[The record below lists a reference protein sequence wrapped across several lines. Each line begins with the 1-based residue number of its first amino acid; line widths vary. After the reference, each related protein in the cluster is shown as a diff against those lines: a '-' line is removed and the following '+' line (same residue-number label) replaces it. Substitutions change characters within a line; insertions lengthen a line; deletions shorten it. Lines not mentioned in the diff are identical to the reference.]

1 VTVLT
6 DTQVVT
12 ASGGLVEL
20 GYSQIT
26 SDVTISSFTAG
37 SGTTVISAL
46 TVVCDGSPVLVE
58 LFAPYSYPNAN
69 SGDLLYV
76 SLYRDGTELI
86 RQWTQQLSTGGGSF
100 NQRQPLKAQYRDTPS
115 AGSHTY
121 DVRAYVSVSGRNGVF
136 GAGTGTGTTAA
147 PAFLRV
153 SKIVQ
158 ATQWPAVTTG
168 TIICTSSTRPASP
181 FAGQQIYETD
191 TSREFTYVGT
201 QWVPRDGIYT
211 TEALRD
217 AAIPT
222 PFEGQ
227 RAYITAST
235 VAACTGDTAG
245 TPPVT
250 GIETIYNGS
259 VWVCVTPISAHTAT
273 AGTTAAALPG
283 TATLTSGGTNPTV
296 TLSIGTDI
304 LVTVSCF
311 ITGTTTGNY
320 YCNFTGTGANT
331 IASSTNNAVRWD
343 VSVAGY
349 GASLSKTFRLSGLTA
364 GTQVLTLNY
373 SAHPGGTGTYG
384 GRAITAQGIA

>member
-1 VTVLT
+1 MTVLT

-20 GYSQIT
+20 GYVERTTSQ
-26 SDVTISSFTAG
+26 SVTATTFAG
-37 SGTTVISAL
+37 ASEVFATDLTFVADGGPVVVEFYAPQVAVGGTYIVMNLSNGSTGDLGQIAYAASSGTAKT
-46 TVVCDGSPVLVE
+46 E
-58 LFAPYSYPNAN
+58 
-69 SGDLLYV
+69 
-76 SLYRDGTELI
+76 YR
-86 RQWTQQLSTGGGSF
+86 
-100 NQRQPLKAQYRDTPS
+100 YTPS
-115 AGSHTY
+115 AGVQTLN
-121 DVRAYVSVSGRNGVF
+121 VRAWVQS
-136 GAGTGTGTTAA
+136 GTGTISGGAGGSGQF
-147 PAFLRV
+147 PPILLRV

-201 QWVPRDGIYT
+201 QWVPRDGIFT

-217 AAIPT
+217 AAIPS

-250 GIETIYNGS
+250 GIQTIYNGS
-259 VWVCVTPISAHTAT
+259 NWVCVTPISANTVT
-273 AGTTAAALPG
+273 QGTTTTILPG
-283 TATLTSGGTNPTV
+283 TSTLTGGGTNPTV

-304 LVTVSCF
+304 LVTISCF
-311 ITGTTTGNY
+311 ITGSLTGNF

-331 IASSTNNAVRWD
+331 IAGSTNNAVRWD
-343 VSVAGY
+343 TSVAGY
-349 GASLSKTFRLSGLTA
+349 GASVSKTFRLSGLTA
-364 GTQVLTLNY
+364 GTQTLAMNY
-373 SAHPGGTGTYG
+373 AVHPGTTGTFNL
-384 GRAITAQGIA
+384 RSITAQGIA